1 MSNDLI
7 SFELKPSRSA
17 SSLVLAL
24 LSALICLLSYSNI
37 QLGYKLFLLCSLFG
51 FVLWHAQTSF
61 KARITKCD
69 LLVHLNNAI
78 LWQNKASKLVNTSSM
93 RAIGNYLIILRYF
106 DKNKSQNLLIF
117 YDSIKLTTYKELM
130 RHIRWK
136 QLKHN

>member
-78 LWQNKASKLVNTSSM
+78 LWQNTASKLVNTGSM
-93 RAIGNYLIILRYF
+93 RAIGNYLIIIRYS
-106 DKNKSQNLLIF
+106 DKDKPQNLLIF
-117 YDSIKLTTYKELM
+117 YDSIKLTTY
-130 RHIRWK
+130 
-136 QLKHN
+136 

>member
-51 FVLWHAQTSF
+51 FVLWHAETSF

>member
-51 FVLWHAQTSF
+51 FVLWHAQTYF
-61 KARITKCD
+61 KARVTKCD

-78 LWQNKASKLVNTSSM
+78 LWQNMASKLVNTSSM
-93 RAIGNYLIILRYF
+93 RAIGNYLIILHYF

>member
-7 SFELKPSRSA
+7 SFELKSSRSA
-17 SSLVLAL
+17 SSLGLGLLTAL
-24 LSALICLLSYSNI
+24 VCLISYSHIQLSY
-37 QLGYKLFLLCSLFG
+37 KLLLLCSIFG
-51 FVLWHAQTSF
+51 FVLFHGQIYF

-78 LWQNKASKLVNTSSM
+78 LWQNTASKLVNTISM
-93 RAIGNYLIILRYF
+93 RAIGNYLIILRYV

-117 YDSIKLTTYKELM
+117 YDSIKLTTFKELM
-130 RHIRWK
+130 RYIRWK

>member
-24 LSALICLLSYSNI
+24 LSALICLLSYSHI
-37 QLGYKLFLLCSLFG
+37 QLSYKLFLLCSLFG

-78 LWQNKASKLVNTSSM
+78 LWQNTASKLVNTGSM
-93 RAIGNYLIILRYF
+93 RAIGNYLIIIRYS
-106 DKNKSQNLLIF
+106 DKDKPQNLLIF